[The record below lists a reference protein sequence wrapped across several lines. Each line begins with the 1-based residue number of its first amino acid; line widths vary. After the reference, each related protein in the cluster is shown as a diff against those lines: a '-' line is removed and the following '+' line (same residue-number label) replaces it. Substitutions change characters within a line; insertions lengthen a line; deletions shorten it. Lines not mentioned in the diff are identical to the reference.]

1 MKIYRER
8 RFSLCWSHL
17 TSSIIKKKV
26 TYVVE
31 VGSVLDE
38 VVPGKQRDEHFVVV
52 VAQTAANLQHDDV
65 LVEAV
70 APAPV
75 LLDVVHL
82 LFGLDVETES
92 LEI

>member
-1 MKIYRER
+1 M
-8 RFSLCWSHL
+8 
-17 TSSIIKKKV
+17 
-26 TYVVE
+26 
-31 VGSVLDE
+31 LDE

-82 LFGLDVETES
+82 LFGLDVETDS